1 VADTRG
7 DGTGSPGPVDYD
19 HIARRYQEGRALTD
33 PALDLWWAAAS
44 RFLPTT
50 RPLTVLDLG
59 AGTGIFAR
67 AWPRWCDCRVIAVEP
82 SEGMRSEAVEAG
94 MPFPV
99 ALMAGEGEAVGLRSG
114 SVDVAW
120 LSTVIHHFKDR
131 RAGVEELG
139 RVVRSGGTV
148 LVRGFFADRGEV
160 GWLQFFPGADAARS
174 RFPSTTAISALFSDC
189 GFEPVGAVD
198 VDGHLYETARAA
210 ASWAR
215 RMRHADTL
223 LGAFSDEDFRQ
234 GVAAL
239 DASASDQALANRL
252 TLLAFTNR

>member
-1 VADTRG
+1 VTETGG

-33 PALDLWWAAAS
+33 PALDVWWAAAA
-44 RFLPTT
+44 RFLPAT

-82 SEGMRSEAVEAG
+82 SDGMRSEAVEAG
-94 MPFPV
+94 MPSQV
-99 ALMAGEGEAVGLRSG
+99 ALMAGEGEAVGLRSS
-114 SVDVAW
+114 SV
-120 LSTVIHHFKDR
+120 
-131 RAGVEELG
+131 
-139 RVVRSGGTV
+139 
-148 LVRGFFADRGEV
+148 
-160 GWLQFFPGADAARS
+160 
-174 RFPSTTAISALFSDC
+174 
-189 GFEPVGAVD
+189 
-198 VDGHLYETARAA
+198 ETARAA

-239 DASASDQALANRL
+239 DASASDQALVNRL